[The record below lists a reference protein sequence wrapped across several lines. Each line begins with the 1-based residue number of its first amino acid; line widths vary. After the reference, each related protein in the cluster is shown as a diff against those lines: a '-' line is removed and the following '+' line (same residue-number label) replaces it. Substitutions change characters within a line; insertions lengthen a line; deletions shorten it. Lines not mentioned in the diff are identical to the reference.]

1 MTPLAHAAFV
11 VVMGAWAAAL
21 LAGVL
26 SFRGAGVQDARRT
39 VRRRAPLLDLAGTWL
54 GAIAAVVLVFGRVG
68 YTFGWATALGLDAL
82 MVTAALYDRAVLL
95 PSLASAL
102 RRIAAGSEPERWESD
117 FRFLWRMSAWTRAAM
132 LAMALTAIAV
142 TFT

>member
-1 MTPLAHAAFV
+1 MTPFAHVAFV
-11 VVMGAWAAAL
+11 VAMGAWAAAL

-26 SFRGAGVQDARRT
+26 AFRGQGVQDARRV
-39 VRRRAPLLDLAGTWL
+39 VRRGAPVLDLAGTWL
-54 GAIAAVVLVFGRVG
+54 GAIAALILVLGRVG
-68 YTFGWATALGLDAL
+68 YTFGWAAALGLDAL

-102 RRIAAGSEPERWESD
+102 RRIGVGTDAERWESD
-117 FRFLWRMSAWTRAAM
+117 FRFLWRMQAWTRAAM

-142 TFT
+142 A